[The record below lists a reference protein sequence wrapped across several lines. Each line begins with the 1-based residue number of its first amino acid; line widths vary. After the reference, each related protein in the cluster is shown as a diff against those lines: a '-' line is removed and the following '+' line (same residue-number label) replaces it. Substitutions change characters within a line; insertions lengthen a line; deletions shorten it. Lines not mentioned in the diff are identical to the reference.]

1 MLNLT
6 PFKFDNNS
14 INWIYIPHFTDEEDE
29 IKELEWFAH
38 DYTGE
43 QRQGWAESVF
53 SDSKAHVLSIP
64 QWQDSKRYPLKL

>member
-29 IKELEWFAH
+29 IKELE
-38 DYTGE
+38 
-43 QRQGWAESVF
+43 
-53 SDSKAHVLSIP
+53 
-64 QWQDSKRYPLKL
+64 